1 MIKKI
6 AFLCV
11 LVLAL
16 LRVCNAEASTSSIMI
31 DAENGDVIY
40 EMNADERRYPASLT
54 KLMTLYIT
62 FNALENNHIKLT
74 DKLKVSRT
82 AANRSPSKLG
92 VRAGET
98 ITVKDAIMAVIV
110 KSANDCATV
119 LAEHFSPTEADFA
132 VLMTNTAHKLGMKHT
147 TFKNASGLP
156 NSQQKTT
163 ARDMAVLAMAVYH
176 HFPQYYKWFSAKSF
190 QYKGRT
196 IGGHNYLLK
205 TFAGADGMKTGYTA
219 ASGYNIVTSAKRSG
233 KRVIAVTMGHKSV
246 GERDKKVAKMM
257 DKGLSY
263 MQQGGEINIA
273 MLTNEING
281 KAVSTKTATVKT
293 THLASAQK
301 TAKVKS
307 QPVKTAKTQ
316 PKTAPAT
323 RVAAAVSNGRYAVQV
338 GSFSDYKR
346 ARNYALTV
354 KNKLAKKYAV
364 HDIKVEKVEADS
376 RTVYRSKVIG
386 LAKNDANAICRNMKR
401 SNQACLVTADSGAM
415 KMAQR

>member
-1 MIKKI
+1 M
-6 AFLCV
+6 
-11 LVLAL
+11 
-16 LRVCNAEASTSSIMI
+16 
-31 DAENGDVIY
+31 Y

-82 AANRSPSKLG
+82 AAGRSPSKLG

-119 LAEHFSPTEADFA
+119 LAEHFAPTEADFA
-132 VLMTNTAHKLGMKHT
+132 VLMTNTAHKLGMSHT

-156 NSQQKTT
+156 NTQQKTT

-196 IGGHNYLLK
+196 IGGHNYILK

-219 ASGYNIVTSAKRSG
+219 ASGYNIITSAKRSG
-233 KRVIAVTMGHKSV
+233 KRVIAVTMGHNSV
-246 GERDKKVAKMM
+246 GERDKKVSRMM
-257 DKGLSY
+257 DKGLTH
-263 MQQGGEINIA
+263 MQKGEINVA

-281 KAVSTKTATVKT
+281 KASAAPKATR
-293 THLASAQK
+293 LASVQK
-301 TAKVKS
+301 
-307 QPVKTAKTQ
+307 KTPAKTQ
-316 PKTAPAT
+316 AVRLAKAQSKPAT
-323 RVAAAVSNGRYAVQV
+323 KATKIASASSNGRYAVQV
-338 GSFSDYKR
+338 GSFSDYQR

-364 HDIKVEKVEADS
+364 HDIKVEKVQAES
-376 RTVYRSKVIG
+376 KTVYRSKVIG
-386 LAKNDANAICRNMKR
+386 LAKNDANTICRNMKR
-401 SNQACLVTADSGAM
+401 SNQACLVTADSGAL

>member
-1 MIKKI
+1 MVKKF
-6 AFLCV
+6 ALLCV
-11 LVLAL
+11 CVLAM
-16 LRVCNAEASTSSIMI
+16 LRVAVANASVSSIMI
-31 DAENGDVIY
+31 DAANGEVMY

-82 AANRSPSKLG
+82 AAGRSPSKLG

-119 LAEHFSPTEADFA
+119 LAEHFAPTEADFA
-132 VLMTNTAHKLGMKHT
+132 VLMTDTAHKLGMNHT

-156 NSQQKTT
+156 NKQQKTS
-163 ARDMAVLAMAVYH
+163 ARDMAILAMAVYH

-196 IGGHNYLLK
+196 IGGHNYILK

-219 ASGYNIVTSAKRSG
+219 ASGYNIITSAKRSG
-233 KRVIAVTMGHKSV
+233 KRVIAVTMGHNSV
-246 GERDKKVAKMM
+246 GERDKKVSKMM
-257 DKGLSY
+257 DRGLVHMQKGDVDV
-263 MQQGGEINIA
+263 A
-273 MLTNEING
+273 TLTKEING
-281 KAVSTKTATVKT
+281 KGVIKAKTARVAAVQKKT
-293 THLASAQK
+293 
-301 TAKVKS
+301 
-307 QPVKTAKTQ
+307 PAKTQ
-316 PKTAPAT
+316 NVRLAKAQNKTAVKAT
-323 RVAAAVSNGRYAVQV
+323 QIASAVSNGRYAVQV
-338 GSFSDYKR
+338 GSFSDYQR

-364 HDIKVEKVEADS
+364 HDIKVEKVQAAS
-376 RTVYRSKVIG
+376 KTVYRSKVIG
-386 LAKNDANAICRNMKR
+386 LARNDANTICRNMKR